1 MTAPTLSRKY
11 CEDCR
16 FHAAKTL
23 AGETFH
29 LCHAPQNERPT
40 GMHLVIRDGASMAWN
55 CETAH
60 VQRGSQL
67 AEYCGPE
74 AKWFVSRKDAQVA
87 A

>member
-1 MTAPTLSRKY
+1 MTTLSRKY

-29 LCHAPQNERPT
+29 LCHAPQNERPSAMQHVVRDSSET
-40 GMHLVIRDGASMAWN
+40 GWF
-55 CETAH
+55 CETAR
-60 VQRGSQL
+60 VQRDTDL
-67 AEYCGPE
+67 ADYCGTE
-74 AKWFVSRKDAQVA
+74 GRWFVPRSLSQVA